1 MISRGRT
8 WRDIAARQGLSPNQ
22 LTAAQYR
29 TLAFSPAEIAERLE
43 CSPRTVT
50 VHLTHARRRAGVRT
64 DAELCAWLSRRGLHA
79 FQAWPERLL
88 VREGMIEQRGAA

>member
-1 MISRGRT
+1 MISTGRT

-29 TLAFSPAEIAERLE
+29 TLAFSPAKIAKRLE

-50 VHLTHARRRAGVRT
+50 VHLTNARRRAGVRT
-64 DAELCAWLSRRGLHA
+64 DAELCVWLCRHGLHA
-79 FQAWPERLL
+79 FQAWPKYLLQRERLF
-88 VREGMIEQRGAA
+88 VQEEAA

>member
-1 MISRGRT
+1 MNTGRT

-29 TLAFSPAEIAERLE
+29 TLAFSPAEIAKRLE

-50 VHLTHARRRAGVRT
+50 VHLTQARRRAGVRS
-64 DAELCAWLSRRGLHA
+64 DAELCAWLCRHGLHA
-79 FQAWPERLL
+79 FQAWPDHLL
-88 VREGMIEQRGAA
+88 LREGLIEQREAA